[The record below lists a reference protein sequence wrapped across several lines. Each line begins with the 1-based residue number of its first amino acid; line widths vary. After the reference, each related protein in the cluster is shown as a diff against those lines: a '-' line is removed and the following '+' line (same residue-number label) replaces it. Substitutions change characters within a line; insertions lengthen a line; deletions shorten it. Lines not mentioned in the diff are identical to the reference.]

1 MGIFEPEDNECW
13 KKPKVNYGLTRVDYL
28 EEAHKRER
36 EMQQRMFDEADK
48 ARIAYQK
55 LNLEHTKLQ
64 VEHKYSLNEISL
76 LRRLVRA
83 LYDHDREEENIVRKE
98 MEKEYVNFR

>member
-1 MGIFEPEDNECW
+1 MGIFEPEDDEV
-13 KKPKVNYGLTRVDYL
+13 KKNYGLTRVDYL

-36 EMQQRMFDEADK
+36 EMQQRMFDEADLH
-48 ARIAYQK
+48 RQEYQK
-55 LNLEHTKLQ
+55 LLSKHTKLE
-64 VEHKYSLNEISL
+64 VEHRSMINEISL

-98 MEKEYVNFR
+98 MEESYVNFR

>member
-1 MGIFEPEDNECW
+1 MGIFEPEDE
-13 KKPKVNYGLTRVDYL
+13 REDYL
-28 EEAHKRER
+28 AKAYER
-36 EMQQRMFDEADK
+36 ELDMQQKMFDEADK
-48 ARIAYQK
+48 ARVAYQK

-83 LYDHDREEENIVRKE
+83 LYDHDKEEENIVRKE
-98 MEKEYVNFR
+98 MEESYVNFR

>member
-1 MGIFEPEDNECW
+1 MGIFEPEDDECW
-13 KKPKVNYGLTRVDYL
+13 KKPKINYGKPKIDYF
-28 EEAHKRER
+28 EEAHKRELD
-36 EMQQRMFDEADK
+36 MQQRMFDEADLH
-48 ARIAYQK
+48 RQEYQK
-55 LNLEHTKLQ
+55 LLSKHTKLQ

-98 MEKEYVNFR
+98 MEESYVHFR

>member
-36 EMQQRMFDEADK
+36 EMQQRMFDEADLH
-48 ARIAYQK
+48 RQEYQK
-55 LNLEHTKLQ
+55 LLSKHTKLE
-64 VEHKYSLNEISL
+64 VEHRSMINEISL

-98 MEKEYVNFR
+98 MEESYVNFR

>member
-1 MGIFEPEDNECW
+1 MGIFEPEDDECC
-13 KKPKVNYGLTRVDYL
+13 KKPKTKIDYTEASYAREKEL
-28 EEAHKRER
+28 HRRLFEER
-36 EMQQRMFDEADK
+36 DE

-98 MEKEYVNFR
+98 MEESYVNFR

>member
-13 KKPKVNYGLTRVDYL
+13 KKPKINYGKPKEDYL
-28 EEAHKRER
+28 EVAHKRELA
-36 EMQQRMFDEADK
+36 MQQRMFDEADLH
-48 ARIAYQK
+48 RQEYQT
-55 LNLEHTKLQ
+55 LLSLHTKLSIDH
-64 VEHKYSLNEISL
+64 EYSLKEISL

>member
-1 MGIFEPEDNECW
+1 M
-13 KKPKVNYGLTRVDYL
+13 KPKDINGNEFPVYL
-28 EEAHKRER
+28 EEAHKRELA
-36 EMQQRMFDEADK
+36 MQQKMFDEADK

-83 LYDHDREEENIVRKE
+83 LYDQDREEETIVRKE
-98 MEKEYVNFR
+98 MEESYVNFR

>member
-13 KKPKVNYGLTRVDYL
+13 KKPKINYGEPRVDYL
-28 EEAHKRER
+28 EVAHKRELA
-36 EMQQRMFDEADK
+36 MQQKMFDEADLH
-48 ARIAYQK
+48 RQEYQK
-55 LNLEHTKLQ
+55 LLSKHTKLE
-64 VEHKYSLNEISL
+64 VEHRSMINEISL

-98 MEKEYVNFR
+98 MEESYVNFR

>member
-1 MGIFEPEDNECW
+1 MGIFEPEDDEYC
-13 KKPKVNYGLTRVDYL
+13 KKPKINYGKPKEDYL

-48 ARIAYQK
+48 ARVAYQK

-64 VEHKYSLNEISL
+64 VEHRSMTNEISL

-83 LYDHDREEENIVRKE
+83 LYDQDREEENIVRKE
-98 MEKEYVNFR
+98 MEESYVNFR

>member
-1 MGIFEPEDNECW
+1 MGIFEPEDDEV
-13 KKPKVNYGLTRVDYL
+13 KKNYGLTRVDYL

-36 EMQQRMFDEADK
+36 EMQQRMFDEADLH
-48 ARIAYQK
+48 RQEYQT
-55 LNLEHTKLQ
+55 LLSLHTKLSIDH
-64 VEHKYSLNEISL
+64 EYSLKEISL

-98 MEKEYVNFR
+98 MEESYVNFR